1 MARNMTNG
9 RVTAAAVLL
18 AVGMAASMASAQ
30 VVIREGTTWTIRTD
44 AGALTGIPEP
54 VTAARELVLRD
65 GTSVLTWRQGNQ
77 SWASFMTPGMPAYAH
92 PAPNHTT
99 IELTYASFDPLVA
112 LPVVAPDLRAGPGN
126 RLFIVQFVIPPL
138 DAMRSDLADAG
149 AVVER
154 YLPHNAYMVTMD
166 PAAVEEVARLPH
178 VRWVG
183 PMHPAYRIEPALRLF
198 ALEGAEAA
206 LPALHAYS
214 PDLDFEWLER
224 FDRRGDRYPFHILLN
239 RFDTTIKADVVRR
252 IEALG
257 GEVTDN
263 APDSPTRIL
272 TALLDKAQLREVIA
286 FNEVT
291 YVDPWGFGGPD
302 NDIARQIGG
311 ATIIA
316 AVNPTPLGN
325 QGFLG
330 QGVRGEVY
338 DTGIRLT
345 HVDFQSPPV
354 LVHGPATVV
363 DSHGTMAY
371 GCVFGTGTA
380 NPQGMGLLPRAEG
393 KIFRRYL
400 TTDLN
405 YSGTLSP
412 RFDGVGEL
420 VNPNLPW
427 QAVFQTSSVG
437 SNRVLTYTNI
447 SSAHDD
453 MIFIHRLLMCQSQSN
468 AGNQNSRPEAWAKNI
483 VAVGGIAH
491 QNTLARTDDTWTSAS
506 IGPASDGRVK
516 PDLAHFYDNVFTPTS
531 SSDTAYGTF
540 SGTSS
545 ATPLTAGHFGLLFQM
560 WHEGVFSKVWNG
572 STFQDSGGGPTVFA
586 SRCGFPTAKAIMCN
600 TAFRYTWGQGGS
612 NNNITRNVQGW
623 GMADVGAIYAQR
635 DGLFIV
641 DESDILTAGQ
651 STTYEFDV
659 PPGAAAFRATL
670 SFADPAAAPNASI
683 HAVND
688 LSLKVTAPNG
698 TVYWGNN
705 GLALSNFST
714 PGGVANTRD
723 NVENVFLANPMTGR
737 WSVEVIAT
745 SIVQD
750 GWLATPAVDAA
761 YALVVFGGQFV
772 TPGCPGDWNGD
783 GVVDFNDFLAYINDY
798 NAGLPI
804 ADLNGDGVIDF
815 NDLLEFLNRY
825 NTPCP

>member
-1 MARNMTNG
+1 MARNITVG
-9 RVTAAAVLL
+9 RATAAAIVL
-18 AVGMAASMASAQ
+18 AVGMAANLASAQ
-30 VVIREGTTWTIRTD
+30 VVVREGLTWTIRTG
-44 AGALTGIPEP
+44 AGEVTGIAQP
-54 VTAARELVLRD
+54 VSQARELVLRD
-65 GTSVLTWRQGNQ
+65 GTSVLTWRQGDE
-77 SWASFMTPGMPAYAH
+77 SWASFRSPGMPGYTH
-92 PAPNHTT
+92 PAPNPLTL
-99 IELTYASFDPLVA
+99 ELTCASFDPLSA
-112 LPVVAPDLRAGPGN
+112 QPVVAPDLRAGPEN
-126 RLFIVQFVIPPL
+126 TLYIVQFIVPPL
-138 DAMRSDLADAG
+138 DAMRQDLADSG
-149 AVVER
+149 AVIER
-154 YLPHNAYMVTMD
+154 YLPHNAYLVSMD
-166 PAAVEEVARLPH
+166 ADKAKAVASLPH

-183 PMHPAYRIEPALRLF
+183 PMHPAYKIEPALRRF
-198 ALEGAEAA
+198 ALEGAEGAVF
-206 LPALHAYS
+206 ALHAYS
-214 PDLDFEWLER
+214 PDLDFAWLDR
-224 FDRRGDRYPFHILLN
+224 FDQQGERYPFHILLN
-239 RFDTTIKADVVRR
+239 RFDTAIKADVVRR

-263 APDSPTRIL
+263 DPDSPTRIL
-272 TALLDKAQLREVIA
+272 TALLDKTQLRHVIA

-291 YVDPWGFGGPD
+291 YVDPWGLGGVD

-316 AVNPTPLGN
+316 AVNPTPLGH

-338 DTGIRLT
+338 DTGIRQT

-354 LVHGPATVV
+354 LVHGPTPPV
-363 DSHGTMAY
+363 DSHGNMAY

-380 NPQGMGLLPRAEG
+380 NPQGMGLLPRASG
-393 KIFRRYL
+393 KIFRAYQ
-400 TTDLN
+400 TSELN
-405 YSGTLSP
+405 YSGVISP
-412 RFDGVGEL
+412 RYAGIGEL
-420 VNPNLPW
+420 VNPSLDW

-437 SNRVLTYTNI
+437 SNRVTTYTNI

-453 MIFIHRLLMCQSQSN
+453 MIFVHRLLMCQSQSN

-483 VAVGGIAH
+483 VAVGGIFH
-491 QNTLARTDDTWTSAS
+491 NNTLDRTDDRWTTAS

-531 SSDTAYGTF
+531 TSDTAYGSF

-572 STFQDSGGGPTVFA
+572 STFQDSGGGSSVFH
-586 SRCGFPTAKAIMCN
+586 SRCGFPTAKALMCN
-600 TAFRYTWGQGGS
+600 TAFRYTWGQGGN

-623 GMADVGAIYAQR
+623 GMADVGALYTQR

-641 DESDILTAGQ
+641 NESDLLVAGQ
-651 STTYEFDV
+651 SSLYEFDV
-659 PPGAAAFRATL
+659 PSGAVAFRATL

-688 LSLKVTAPNG
+688 LSLRVTAPDG

-705 GLALSNFST
+705 GLASSNFST
-714 PGGVANTRD
+714 PGGTANTRD
-723 NVENVFLANPMTGR
+723 NVENVFLANPIPGR
-737 WSVEVIAT
+737 WAVEVIAT

-761 YALVVFGGQFV
+761 YALVVFGGAFV

-783 GVVDFNDFLAYINDY
+783 GVVDFNDFLAYLNDY

-804 ADLNGDGVIDF
+804 ADLNGDGIVDF
-815 NDLLEFLNRY
+815 NDFLEFLNRY